1 MMEQT
6 LLRRAAVLDQREA
19 AVRLREDI
27 VETREV
33 AQMKGAEEQAEFV
46 GHHKQ
51 LLEAN
56 EHLVLATLEA
66 TRLRVAAQQAHRR
79 QEEFLALLAHELRN
93 PLAPIRTAVA
103 VLGRPASAEPVRA
116 KMQQIL
122 ERQLQHMVRL
132 VDDLL
137 DLSRVTQGLVV
148 LQRRPCAVS
157 EFVLQA
163 VDLARESL
171 DAKRQQL
178 TLNLLSEP
186 LLVDGDPVRLVQI
199 VGNLLHNAAKYTQ
212 EGGAIAVTAMRVGN
226 SAVIRVSDNG
236 LGIAPEALSD
246 IFDLFAQENASRN
259 HSQGGLGVGLTI
271 VRRMVK
277 LHGGTVEA
285 ISRGRG
291 QGSEFVVTLPCM
303 ALAVPEDEFAQIS

>member
-1 MMEQT
+1 
-6 LLRRAAVLDQREA
+6 
-19 AVRLREDI
+19 
-27 VETREV
+27 
-33 AQMKGAEEQAEFV
+33 
-46 GHHKQ
+46 
-51 LLEAN
+51 
-56 EHLVLATLEA
+56 
-66 TRLRVAAQQAHRR
+66 
-79 QEEFLALLAHELRN
+79 
-93 PLAPIRTAVA
+93 
-103 VLGRPASAEPVRA
+103 
-116 KMQQIL
+116 
-122 ERQLQHMVRL
+122 
-132 VDDLL
+132 
-137 DLSRVTQGLVV
+137 
-148 LQRRPCAVS
+148 
-157 EFVLQA
+157 

-178 TLNLLSEP
+178 TLNLPSEP